1 MASDQSFDPRF
12 DPAFQRG
19 FGDAQAQRT
28 GVDLSAPERPAVGG
42 PSVHVAAS
50 GPVAPFASPSM
61 DADSSRGS
69 MPLDAAHV
77 PVETSGNPW
86 LRALWG
92 IAAALIVAGIAGQ
105 WIAIDLF
112 STGASSG
119 SVVTSYVL
127 PSVLQALAPWFLV
140 AGLLA
145 AIAAVTI
152 KALRWHPLDA

>member
-19 FGDAQAQRT
+19 FGDVQAPHP
-28 GVDLSAPERPAVGG
+28 GVAVSASERPADGG
-42 PSVHVAAS
+42 PSVKVAAS
-50 GPVAPFASPSM
+50 GPVDPLVKSPV
-61 DADSSRGS
+61 DAENGRGA

-77 PVETSGNPW
+77 QVETHGNPW

-92 IAAALIVAGIAGQ
+92 IAAVLIVAGVAGQ
-105 WIAIDLF
+105 WVAIDLF

-140 AGLLA
+140 AGLIA

-152 KALRWHPLDA
+152 KAVRWHPPGT

>member
-19 FGDAQAQRT
+19 FGDGQAQRP
-28 GVDLSAPERPAVGG
+28 GVDGSAPGRPVAGG
-42 PSVHVAAS
+42 PSVNVAAS
-50 GPVAPFASPSM
+50 GPVDPLASPSM
-61 DADSSRGS
+61 DADNSRGS
-69 MPLDAAHV
+69 IPLDAAYV
-77 PVETSGNPW
+77 PVETRGNPW

-105 WIAIDLF
+105 WTAIDLF

-119 SVVTSYVL
+119 NVVTSYVL
-127 PSVLQALAPWFLV
+127 PSVMQALAPWFLV

-152 KALRWHPLDA
+152 KAVRWHPPGV